1 MYGALLPKG
10 DKGQVDGGLGKTTSL
25 GSVTL
30 IAPTDVITKTGE
42 TRNID
47 GVEMIFQMAPET
59 EAPTEM
65 LIYFPKFRVLD
76 AAEDCTHTLHNLYTL
91 RGAEVRNSKA
101 WWKALNEAI
110 GLFGD
115 KSDIMIAQHH
125 WPKWG
130 QEKIV
135 DMMKKQ
141 RDMYKFIHD
150 QTLRYMNKGYTSTEI
165 AEKLTLPPSLSNE
178 WYNRGYYGS
187 VSHDI
192 KAVYQ
197 KYLGWYDGN
206 PANLHI
212 LPPEDASKKYVEF
225 MGGPNEVIKKARESF
240 KNGEY
245 RWVAMVMNNVVFA
258 YPDNEEARFL
268 EADALEQLGYQAE
281 SGPWRNE
288 YLMGAFELRNGV
300 PKLPPLSTA
309 SPDVITSMSL
319 DMFFD
324 YMGIRLN
331 GEKAEGKKII
341 LNWNFTDTKEQYTL
355 NLENS
360 ALTYTPGKMSAKSDA
375 TINLDRT
382 TLNKIIMKE
391 TTFEDEIK
399 SGNIKV
405 DGDSRKISELME
417 LQDDFEVMFNIVT
430 P

>member
-1 MYGALLPKG
+1 
-10 DKGQVDGGLGKTTSL
+10 
-25 GSVTL
+25 
-30 IAPTDVITKTGE
+30 
-42 TRNID
+42 
-47 GVEMIFQMAPET
+47 
-59 EAPTEM
+59 
-65 LIYFPKFRVLD
+65 
-76 AAEDCTHTLHNLYTL
+76 
-91 RGAEVRNSKA
+91 
-101 WWKALNEAI
+101 
-110 GLFGD
+110 
-115 KSDIMIAQHH
+115 MIAQHH